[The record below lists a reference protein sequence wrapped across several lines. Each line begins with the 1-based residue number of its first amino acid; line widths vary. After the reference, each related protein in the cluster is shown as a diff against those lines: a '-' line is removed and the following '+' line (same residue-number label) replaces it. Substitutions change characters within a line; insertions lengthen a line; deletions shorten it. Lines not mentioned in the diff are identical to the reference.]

1 MIYVGSLA
9 SFSFFFFSPETTP
22 RETLPEK
29 KKIDR
34 KRPSPQ
40 WKKRIQ
46 RKGRKNSA
54 CIPQWRLLF
63 QLWLVLHTLL
73 SFFPSIYMYTFF
85 KQSICK
91 TFGYQEIQTHW
102 VKWLPNSFIFA
113 LILYQKTLWSFW
125 DDEEKQKDWGQTMK
139 LSLNPPAILTLF
151 LKYSH
156 KEKEM
161 DPFRKG

>member
-9 SFSFFFFSPETTP
+9 SFSFFFFPRNNSKGATARKKNWQKETKSSVK
-22 RETLPEK
+22 EK
-29 KKIDR
+29 N
-34 KRPSPQ
+34 SE
-40 WKKRIQ
+40 
-46 RKGRKNSA
+46 KGEEESA

-63 QLWLVLHTLL
+63 QFWLVLHTLL
-73 SFFPSIYMYTFF
+73 CFFPSIYTYTFF

-139 LSLNPPAILTLF
+139 LSLNPPAIS
-151 LKYSH
+151 YSIF
-156 KEKEM
+156 EI
-161 DPFRKG
+161 FS